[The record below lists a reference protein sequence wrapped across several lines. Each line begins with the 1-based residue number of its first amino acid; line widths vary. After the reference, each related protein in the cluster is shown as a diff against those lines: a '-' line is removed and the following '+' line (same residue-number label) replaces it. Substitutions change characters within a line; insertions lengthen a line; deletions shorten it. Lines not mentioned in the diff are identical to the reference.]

1 MAGDII
7 YADIKHSSSEHSSS
21 RQRSDSHHHGIF
33 LKVEC
38 AMIII
43 LLVIVIV
50 LSIFVIRFKSARHT
64 KVNNESK
71 EKYCTGQNKSETST
85 SKGYFNS
92 STASKSCPSEDWK
105 LHGGKCYWV
114 AKSEKSWNE
123 SKNDC
128 VMKNSHLMVIQ
139 DFIDMSFLWRNLQA
153 SASYWVGLRIPP
165 GEELWTWV
173 DNSTFDPQ
181 L

>member
-1 MAGDII
+1 MDSSFFHIMHVFKSIALIDKAEHIALIFYSQGKPTKLERGRKSSISIYLQEVQKYGSFSRLLLVFSLFLIYAMAGDII

-21 RQRSDSHHHGIF
+21 RQRSG
-33 LKVEC
+33 C
-38 AMIII
+38 
-43 LLVIVIV
+43 
-50 LSIFVIRFKSARHT
+50 
-64 KVNNESK
+64 
-71 EKYCTGQNKSETST
+71 
-85 SKGYFNS
+85 FNS

-139 DFIDMSFLWRNLQA
+139 DFIDMVRNKI
-153 SASYWVGLRIPP
+153 W
-165 GEELWTWV
+165 
-173 DNSTFDPQ
+173 
-181 L
+181 